1 MVLIAVT
8 VFYKSLQ
15 PAKSHPPPPKKNVI
29 ITKDVP
35 TFWSLLLNRQ
45 HKWFS
50 KLSHNF
56 GSKNRLQKELKRK
69 KKQWVNNFYSK
80 MYERIYVQ
88 RCCIDNLD
96 CEWQWQDTL
105 HFIGSSS
112 LQFITIFCWNLNF
125 CCNGRVTNIQ
135 NNEAWRRTSV

>member
-15 PAKSHPPPPKKNVI
+15 PAKSHPPPQNVI

-50 KLSHNF
+50 TLSHNF

-69 KKQWVNNFYSK
+69 KKQ
-80 MYERIYVQ
+80 
-88 RCCIDNLD
+88 
-96 CEWQWQDTL
+96 
-105 HFIGSSS
+105 
-112 LQFITIFCWNLNF
+112 
-125 CCNGRVTNIQ
+125 
-135 NNEAWRRTSV
+135 

>member
-15 PAKSHPPPPKKNVI
+15 PAKSHPPQSVI

-50 KLSHNF
+50 TLSHNF

-69 KKQWVNNFYSK
+69 KKTMSK
-80 MYERIYVQ
+80 
-88 RCCIDNLD
+88 
-96 CEWQWQDTL
+96 
-105 HFIGSSS
+105 
-112 LQFITIFCWNLNF
+112 
-125 CCNGRVTNIQ
+125 
-135 NNEAWRRTSV
+135 